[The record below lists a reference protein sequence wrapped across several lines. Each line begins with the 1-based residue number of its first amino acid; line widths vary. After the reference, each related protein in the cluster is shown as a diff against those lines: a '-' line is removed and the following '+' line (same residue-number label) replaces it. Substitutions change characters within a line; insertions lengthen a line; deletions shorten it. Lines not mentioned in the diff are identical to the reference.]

1 MDTGQFIFSHKS
13 GRHEAAPD
21 DADED
26 VQSRERVCKDQDTGD
41 LQTCTNPGQ
50 GSPGLDIQPAC
61 YGHDDD
67 DTQGSGWMTLCSS
80 HQTTLFCNVDTRFT
94 PRTN

>member
-1 MDTGQFIFSHKS
+1 MDAGLFSHVS
-13 GRHEAAPD
+13 VRNEAAPD

-26 VQSRERVCKDQDTGD
+26 VQSREQVCKDQDTRD

-67 DTQGSGWMTLCSS
+67 DTRVGWPYLAATR
-80 HQTTLFCNVDTRFT
+80 QLFSAM
-94 PRTN
+94 